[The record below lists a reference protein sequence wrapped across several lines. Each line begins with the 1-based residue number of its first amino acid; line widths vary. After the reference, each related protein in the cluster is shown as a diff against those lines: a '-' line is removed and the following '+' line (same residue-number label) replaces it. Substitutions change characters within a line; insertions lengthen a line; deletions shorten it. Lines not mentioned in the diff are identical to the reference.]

1 MIKSITAFQLLH
13 VKYFKL
19 LVGIGSISLTACT
32 HTIPTAS
39 TPPAQAPSPI
49 VTPTPTVAISPVI
62 TPTPAVSPSPIGTK
76 SAPASPIPTPFPI
89 VTPTPTVAISPV
101 ITPTPKVSPSPIKT
115 KSAPAS
121 PVPTASIIP
130 PVAMPPTPNIPVQSG
145 DYQVIDEL
153 KQPQFIAQSQQMF
166 KFTNLPNTKVNFNP
180 SDLLVVLAS
189 TRKYFIS
196 RVDKDPD
203 LQREGILGTKG
214 VTVTDVI
221 KTLDFMMLSLQQDIK
236 ARRPIRLQDP
246 KFLNTH
252 FRTIAWQAFNPK
264 ITDEKRLRLT
274 KYAVF
279 THPGSRTPTP
289 EFNLGLYALK
299 PGDDVDRVRLK
310 YTKQDVLNN
319 IYEPNGTEFGAAEP
333 LAYLD
338 RSGLESALMQGT
350 ILIKFT
356 DGKSAFF
363 NVDRNNNI
371 PYVKGL
377 DPTEQ
382 KRYWYFKPVNAI
394 KGYGQTIG
402 SKISLKPGVTFAG
415 DILNIGLGK
424 IVVTESSVAGKS
436 ALRMGI
442 IADTGGA
449 FLPNLHQLDF
459 LAGVFDSKEDFA
471 AYTSKLPEYTKAYI
485 LVKK

>member
-1 MIKSITAFQLLH
+1 MIKSFTNCQLLR

-19 LVGIGSISLTACT
+19 LFGIGTISLTACT
-32 HTIPTAS
+32 QNIPTAS
-39 TPPAQAPSPI
+39 TPPTPTPSPI

-62 TPTPAVSPSPIGTK
+62 TPTPAVTPAPIGTK
-76 SAPASPIPTPFPI
+76 SAPVYPSPIPIPKPI
-89 VTPTPTVAISPV
+89 MPGVAVSPI
-101 ITPTPKVSPSPIKT
+101 ITPTPKVTPAPIGT
-115 KSAPAS
+115 RSTPAS
-121 PVPTASIIP
+121 PIPTASIIP
-130 PVAMPPTPNIPVQSG
+130 PVVTPSSPNLPSQSG
-145 DYQVIDEL
+145 EYQVIDEL

-180 SDLLVVLAS
+180 ADLLIVLTS
-189 TRKYFIS
+189 TRKYFIN
-196 RVDKDPD
+196 RVDKDSD

-214 VTVTDVI
+214 VTVTDII
-221 KTLDFMMLSLQQDIK
+221 KTLDFMVLSLQQDIK
-236 ARRPIRLQDP
+236 AKRPIRLQNS

-279 THPGSRTPTP
+279 THPGSHTPTS

-299 PGDDVDRVRLK
+299 PGDDADRVRTQ

-319 IYEPNGTEFGAAEP
+319 IYEPNGPEFGAAEP

-338 RSGLESALMQGT
+338 REGLESALMEGT

-356 DGKSAFF
+356 DGTSAFF

-377 DPTEQ
+377 EPTEQ

-415 DILNIGLGK
+415 DILNIGLGR
-424 IVVTESSVAGKS
+424 IVVTEGSVAGKPQ
-436 ALRMGI
+436 LRMGI

-471 AYTSKLPEYTKAYI
+471 AYTRKLPEYTKAYI